1 LRKVSQ
7 LAQLPFQL
15 LHQPISRDEV
25 LIAIHRSLR
34 RSKFQKLKV

>member
-7 LAQLPFQL
+7 LAQLRFQL

-25 LIAIHRSLR
+25 LVAIHSSLHG
-34 RSKFQKLKV
+34 SKFQKLKV